1 MKARCYYVSLLPHV
15 TLSYPP
21 PHTQPQLQG
30 VNHGSGE
37 AATAWSEHQRQQTHG
52 DHRQRRSGSSLFS
65 TIHRRSKTKVSA
77 FQVFS
82 EGRATRSS
90 KKVEQWTEIPL
101 LAKLL
106 KLLVN
111 EMQNCVEEAENGAED
126 SSDEED
132 GWDDDSQDS
141 QEEEGGGAALNLDLS
156 RLEADDVIAF
166 LKTTHCKS
174 FRLLA
179 NGGGAHDSTRSL
191 FDVEEEVGIQ
201 LLCIGSG

>member
-1 MKARCYYVSLLPHV
+1 M
-15 TLSYPP
+15 
-21 PHTQPQLQG
+21 
-30 VNHGSGE
+30 
-37 AATAWSEHQRQQTHG
+37 
-52 DHRQRRSGSSLFS
+52 
-65 TIHRRSKTKVSA
+65 
-77 FQVFS
+77 
-82 EGRATRSS
+82 
-90 KKVEQWTEIPL
+90 EQWTEIPL

-141 QEEEGGGAALNLDLS
+141 QEEEGGAALNLDLS
-156 RLEADDVIAF
+156 RLEADDVVAF
-166 LKTTHCKS
+166 LKTTHYKS

-191 FDVEEEVGIQ
+191 FDVEEEVGIW